1 MASWKDSILIHAP
14 PEDVFAYVDDPREL
28 PTWLP
33 SMIEV
38 RNVIGTGLGQQYEY
52 TYKMGGLQLRG
63 TNVVI
68 EHVPNE
74 RGLHQVIGM
83 ISALWDY
90 SVEPHPEGTLLNIEV
105 EYSIPIPV
113 LGRLAE
119 RLTIKQN
126 AASFELALINVKD
139 VMEASRE

>member
-63 TNVVI
+63 TNIVI

-119 RLTIKQN
+119 RLAVKQN

-139 VMEASRE
+139 VMEA